1 MVRLLGGSIMGLMET
16 SSKRVYATP
25 CATWVCCSQSLCP
38 CRRPWLNHASTGD
51 TQTPKGQPGSVSV
64 GSLGTGAQK
73 VSFEPFWASLVG
85 MGCDTKWGFAPPTVF
100 LGLLS
105 LRCGMSFFGGVQ
117 HSPVNSC
124 SLASCSFGVLAGEDE
139 CTSIYSS
146 ILLSLFLNIC
156 THIIYTCAYIH
167 TYTYMST
174 CCCSLL
180 SSVWLFVTPWTAS
193 CQDSLSL
200 TVSRNLLRLMSIELV
215 MPSNHLILCHHL
227 LLPSIL
233 PSIRVFSNESA
244 LCIRWPN
251 YWNISFSISSSS
263 KYSGLIS
270 FRIDWF
276 DLPSVQATLKSLLQ
290 HHILKAPI
298 LWCSYMYAK
307 YTHTYMSGR

>member
-1 MVRLLGGSIMGLMET
+1 MET

-25 CATWVCCSQSLCP
+25 CVTWVCCSQSLCP
-38 CRRPWLNHASTGD
+38 RSRPLLNHASTGD
-51 TQTPKGQPGSVSV
+51 TQIPKGQPGSVSV

-100 LGLLS
+100 LGLLLS
-105 LRCGMSFFGGVQ
+105 LWCGMSFFGGVQ
-117 HSPVNSC
+117 HSPVDSC

-139 CTSIYSS
+139 CTSIYFS

-174 CCCSLL
+174 CCSLL

-193 CQDSLSL
+193 CQDSLSF
-200 TVSRNLLRLMSIELV
+200 TVSRNLLKLMSIELV

-233 PSIRVFSNESA
+233 PSIRVFSNESFA
-244 LCIRWPN
+244 SGGQIIGTSASASVPPV
-251 YWNISFSISSSS
+251 NIQAWFPL
-263 KYSGLIS
+263 GLTG
-270 FRIDWF
+270 
-276 DLPSVQATLKSLLQ
+276 LTSLLSKRLSRVFSSTTFWKHQ
-290 HHILKAPI
+290 FFGAHICMP
-298 LWCSYMYAK
+298 S
-307 YTHTYMSGR
+307 THIHICQVGRLMSNTG